1 MNFYKAF
8 INFLKSFY
16 KAFYKAFVINL
27 FGYTLPHFN
36 IIYREN
42 IIEIPLTSEKHRQAK
57 FCLVDAWS

>member
-16 KAFYKAFVINL
+16 KAFYKTFVINL

-42 IIEIPLTSEKHRQAK
+42 IIEIALTSEKHRQAK